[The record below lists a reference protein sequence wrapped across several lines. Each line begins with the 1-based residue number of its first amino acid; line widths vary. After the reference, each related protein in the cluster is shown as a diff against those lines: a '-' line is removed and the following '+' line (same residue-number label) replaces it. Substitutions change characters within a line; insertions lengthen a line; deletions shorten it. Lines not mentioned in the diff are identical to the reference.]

1 MPDTPCPAGVA
12 DGLLEAWLAFRAAAC
27 LAADDG
33 GGSDAAQQL
42 YKDMAAAAASALRG
56 AATIGVRMMA
66 AAAAQAFKAGRPQG
80 GDGGVTGQSRIAE
93 NGEVGLVDRK
103 GAADSKELL
112 AADVAA
118 MAAAVD
124 ELRRWQDRC
133 FVDSRTT
140 RRRRERGGRDA
151 GHSPLYPLTPH
162 PQLPFSGAGAL
173 IFACCCRSRC
183 LTL

>member
-1 MPDTPCPAGVA
+1 MPRPAGVA

-27 LAADDG
+27 LAVDDG
-33 GGSDAAQQL
+33 GGGDAAQQL
-42 YKDMAAAAASALRG
+42 YTDMAAAAASALHG

-66 AAAAQAFKAGRPQG
+66 AAAAQAYKAGRSQG
-80 GDGGVTGQSRIAE
+80 GEGVVGQSRIAE
-93 NGEVGLVDRK
+93 NGNGSLVDRK

-133 FVDSRTT
+133 VVDSRRT
-140 RRRRERGGRDA
+140 RRRTERGSRDA
-151 GHSPLYPLTPH
+151 ANRL
-162 PQLPFSGAGAL
+162 LPVPTASL
-173 IFACCCRSRC
+173 CD
-183 LTL
+183 